1 MSEDQMPEQP
11 TTPETVFAAADSP
24 PIEPSK
30 AVHPVQKTTADA
42 HAPKHSQQK
51 IVWATGRR
59 KTSVAQVRMVPSK
72 NGGKILVNK
81 KSVEQYFHGMEK
93 LTMNAL
99 ESMRAAKFPGSYD
112 FFIKVQGGGIHG
124 QSDAIRH
131 AIARALSQ
139 LDPKIKQL
147 MRKEGYLTRDPRVVE
162 RKKSGQPKA
171 RKRFQYSKR

>member
-1 MSEDQMPEQP
+1 MSQEQKQEP
-11 TTPETVFAAADSP
+11 ASSPETTAQAPATPTS
-24 PIEPSK
+24 EP
-30 AVHPVQKTTADA
+30 QKTAGETAMTK
-42 HAPKHSQQK
+42 PFPQK
-51 IVWATGRR
+51 IIWATGRR

-81 KSVEQYFHGMEK
+81 KSVEQYFQGIEK
-93 LTMNAL
+93 LTLNAL
-99 ESMRAAKFPGSYD
+99 ESLKAAKFPGSYD
-112 FFIKVQGGGIHG
+112 FYIKVHGGGIRG

-131 AIARALSQ
+131 AIARALAQ
-139 LDPKIKQL
+139 LDSKTKAL